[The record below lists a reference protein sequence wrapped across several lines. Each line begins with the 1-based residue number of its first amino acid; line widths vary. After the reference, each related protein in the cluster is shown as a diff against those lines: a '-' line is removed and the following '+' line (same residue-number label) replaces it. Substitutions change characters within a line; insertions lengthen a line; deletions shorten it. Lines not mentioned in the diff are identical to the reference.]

1 MSSVPSAGPSAVP
14 SAARS
19 VDPSTGSSVGPPSA
33 AVFDATDA
41 TFQADVIDR
50 SHTTPV
56 VVDVW
61 AEWCGPCR
69 TLGPILEGAVAARD
83 GEVVLAKVDADT
95 NPGVA
100 QALRVQGIPAVFG
113 FRDGQVVAQ
122 FTGVRPEAEIARFL
136 DELSPSEA
144 DRAVVRARTLE
155 GEDREALLRHAL
167 ELEPTHREAAI
178 GLAETVLDRDPAA
191 ALELVTPHRPDP
203 AAEAVVTR
211 AELAAGGAGDVDLA
225 ALSQAVDAGDAD
237 GSTLLELGRGLAASG
252 RYDEAIERLLAA
264 VELGGDVREPAR
276 EQLVA
281 LFNVLGDADGRV
293 QAARPRLA
301 RALF

>member
-1 MSSVPSAGPSAVP
+1 VSTLP
-14 SAARS
+14 SAAA
-19 VDPSTGSSVGPPSA
+19 PSA
-33 AVFDATDA
+33 IFDVTDA
-41 TFQADVIDR
+41 TFQAEVIDR

-61 AEWCGPCR
+61 AAWCGPCR
-69 TLGPILEGAVAARD
+69 TLGPMLEAAVATRG

-122 FTGVRPEAEIARFL
+122 FTGVRPESEIARFL
-136 DELSPSEA
+136 DDLAPSEA
-144 DRAVVRARTLE
+144 DRAVARARVLH
-155 GEDREALLRHAL
+155 GEEREAELRRAL
-167 ELEPTHREAAI
+167 DLEPGHREAAI
-178 GLAETVLDRDPAA
+178 GLAELLLERDPAA
-191 ALELVTPHRPDP
+191 ASELVAPHRPDP
-203 AAEAVVTR
+203 AAEAIVTR
-211 AELAAGGAGDVDLA
+211 AELAAGGAGDADLA
-225 ALSQAVDAGDAD
+225 ALRTAVEDGDAD
-237 GSTLLELGRGLAASG
+237 GTTLLELGRGLAASG
-252 RYDEAIERLLAA
+252 AYDEALERLLAA

-281 LFNVLGDADGRV
+281 LFNVLGDADPRV